1 MTSGKYLP
9 VLRRNV
15 LIFHQAA
22 LGDFIVTWPIAMAL
36 SRILPQ
42 SRIIYVT
49 HSQKG
54 ALAERV
60 LRVERADT
68 EAGWHLLYLPPSQVP
83 TLPDRS
89 QQLLDGAHTIVSFT
103 VGQTDA
109 LAQGL
114 ARVAPHARL
123 VCLDT
128 RRKDPA
134 IHVCESLVCQLHDWP
149 ALAGAAQQMLRSIAA
164 RGIAFNRT
172 PQPGLVVI
180 HPGAGKESNRWPAQ
194 RFLELIQALQAAGRS
209 VRVLLGEA
217 EIDRWPAERVEQFE
231 SQAQLRRPH
240 TLLDLLEEIVSASVF
255 VGNDSGPGHLAG
267 ILGVPTISLFGP
279 NSDPVRWRPLG
290 PAVRLLCAA
299 AIEEIRVNQVLDAAT
314 AASGISE

>member
-1 MTSGKYLP
+1 M
-9 VLRRNV
+9 LRRNV

-60 LRVERADT
+60 LRVERADA
-68 EAGWHLLYLPPSQVP
+68 EAGWHLLHLPPPQVP
-83 TLPDRS
+83 QLPDRS
-89 QQLLDGAHTIVSFT
+89 QQLLDAAHTVVSFT
-103 VGQTDA
+103 AGQTDA

-114 ARVAPHARL
+114 ARVAPHAKL

-128 RRKDPA
+128 RRNVPA
-134 IHVCESLVCQLHDWP
+134 VHVSESLVCQLHDWP
-149 ALAGAAQQMLRSIAA
+149 ALAGAAQQMLRSIAT

-172 PQPGLVVI
+172 PQSGRAVI

-194 RFLELIQALQAAGRS
+194 RFLELIRALQAAGRS

-217 EIDRWPAERVEQFE
+217 EIDRWPGELVAQFE
-231 SQAQLRRPH
+231 SQAEVRRAR
-240 TLLDLLEEIVSASVF
+240 TLLDLLEEIAAAAVF

-267 ILGVPTISLFGP
+267 ILGVPTVSLFGP

-290 PAVRLLCAA
+290 PAVSLLCAA
-299 AIEEIRVNQVLDAAT
+299 AMEEIRVDQVLAAANL
-314 AASGISE
+314 AAGVSE